1 MGVALITLQ
10 ICVSSSKNNNLIWH
24 ITNQKQGRKMAGKI
38 FEFQV
43 AMTCEGCSNQLKR
56 VLDKHGQEKGIDGH
70 EIDLP
75 NKKVMVTSKTLQKGE
90 VEEIIKKTGLE
101 TTFVGE
107 KDA

>member
-1 MGVALITLQ
+1 MGQVNFGKWIMENFCLQ
-10 ICVSSSKNNNLIWH
+10 SFRYIS
-24 ITNQKQGRKMAGKI
+24 
-38 FEFQV
+38 FQLHF
-43 AMTCEGCSNQLKR
+43 TCLWF
-56 VLDKHGQEKGIDGH
+56 LEKGIDGH

-75 NKKVMVTSKTLQKGE
+75 NKKVLVTSKTLQKGE

>member
-1 MGVALITLQ
+1 MILW
-10 ICVSSSKNNNLIWH
+10 NNI
-24 ITNQKQGRKMAGKI
+24 I
-38 FEFQV
+38 FF
-43 AMTCEGCSNQLKR
+43 AHCDY
-56 VLDKHGQEKGIDGH
+56 LDNAEKGIDGH

>member
-1 MGVALITLQ
+1 
-10 ICVSSSKNNNLIWH
+10 
-24 ITNQKQGRKMAGKI
+24 MAGKV

-56 VLDKHGQEKGIDGH
+56 VLDKHGPEKGIDSH

-75 NKKVMVTSKTLQKGE
+75 GKKVFVTSKTLQKDG
-90 VEEIIKKTGLE
+90 VEEIIKKTGLD